1 MQRMTSRGLGPRQ
14 WRAAAVLVLAACGGN
29 DSDAGAVALAASRS
43 PSASTG
49 ASAHQDPTAA
59 DEQQPALESWIGGED
74 GPSPIAVYE
83 AHVYWANITDDASVL
98 RRRLVAGGKAET
110 LAKIDGVVVSMLP
123 YGPGMIFADIGGVS
137 FIEKYGDPPLRSTEW
152 ADPVLELFTVAGH
165 IVLRTT
171 DRLHEVEQATSH
183 PLSSESRAAVTGSEE
198 WAYIGTDSGKLLRMR
213 WDGSDTTEI
222 TRLPCRFNSLVLDGD
237 VVYFAAG
244 HDSART
250 QNSMGVGKIALA
262 DGETTWLRTGDAAHY
277 LIARGDTLLFT
288 SGDALLALPRTGGE
302 ARDVARRQGGFFAYA
317 VSGDDV
323 LLTEGPY
330 GTQIFRARWQ

>member
-1 MQRMTSRGLGPRQ
+1 VQPSREITVLPCVTPHWSGLIAG
-14 WRAAAVLVLAACGGN
+14 AIALAAC
-29 DSDAGAVALAASRS
+29 RS
-43 PSASTG
+43 PSEGTAAFAHEDLTPAAEPPP
-49 ASAHQDPTAA
+49 ASAPHPGP
-59 DEQQPALESWIGGED
+59 PALESWIGGED

-83 AHVYWANITDDASVL
+83 AYVYWANITDDSSVL
-98 RRRLVAGGKAET
+98 RRRLAAGGEAET
-110 LAKIDGVVVSMLP
+110 LAKVDGVVVSLLP

-137 FIEKYGDPPLRSTEW
+137 FIDEYGNPPLRSTEW
-152 ADPVLELFTVAGH
+152 ADPVLELFSVAGH

-171 DRLHEVEQATSH
+171 DRLHEVEQAAAH
-183 PLSSESRAAVTGSEE
+183 PLGTEAYAAVTGNEE
-198 WAYIGTDSGKLLRMR
+198 WAYLGTDSGKLLRMR

-244 HDSART
+244 PDSART

-262 DGETTWLRTGDAAHY
+262 DGETTWLRTGNAASN
-277 LIARGDTLLFT
+277 LIAQGETLLFT
-288 SGDALLALPRTGGE
+288 SGDTLLALPRTGGD
-302 ARDVARRQGGFFAYA
+302 ARDVARRDGGFFAYA

-330 GTQIFRARWQ
+330 GTRIFRARWH